1 MRYVFSILIA
11 LIMLSLTGG
20 ISLADGITIWGSA
33 EQEIDSQ
40 AAVTGRI
47 GYKVG
52 NIEPF
57 VGSKWYPRD
66 EYPQCLTLGGVM
78 YGPDLAD
85 PNSSVPAIPEVL
97 LFYLSDEAVITP
109 YAGIQASWGFVDD
122 DAGFYGGI
130 MGILIKDKPDTPL
143 SVTVEVEWND
153 NTGKL
158 ANITDGAKVGIGL
171 RYEF

>member
-1 MRYVFSILIA
+1 MKALVSILIA
-11 LIMLSLTGG
+11 LVVLS
-20 ISLADGITIWGSA
+20 SVCMADGVTIWGSA

-66 EYPQCLTLGGVM
+66 EYPQVLTLGGVM

-85 PNSSVPAIPEVL
+85 PNSSVPAIPKVL
-97 LFYLSDEAVITP
+97 LFYLSDETVVTP

-130 MGILIKDKPDTPL
+130 MGILIKDAPDTPL
-143 SVTVEVEWND
+143 SVTIEVEWND

-158 ANITDGAKVGIGL
+158 ANITDGAKIGIGL
-171 RYEF
+171 RWEF

>member
-1 MRYVFSILIA
+1 MKTLISILIA
-11 LIMLSLTGG
+11 LVVLS
-20 ISLADGITIWGSA
+20 SMCMADGVTIWGSA

-66 EYPQCLTLGGVM
+66 EYPQVLTLGGVM

-97 LFYLSDEAVITP
+97 LFYLSDEAVVTP
-109 YAGIQASWGFVDD
+109 YIGIQASWGFVDD

-158 ANITDGAKVGIGL
+158 ANITDGAKIGIGL
-171 RYEF
+171 RCEF

>member
-1 MRYVFSILIA
+1 MRIFLAILITLVA
-11 LIMLSLTGG
+11 LSPCW
-20 ISLADGITIWGSA
+20 ADGITLWGSA

-66 EYPQCLTLGGVM
+66 EYPQVLTLGGVM

-97 LFYLSDEAVITP
+97 LFYLSDEAVVTP
-109 YAGIQASWGFVDD
+109 YIGIQASWGFVDN

-130 MGILIKDKPDTPL
+130 MGILIKDAPDTPL
-143 SVTVEVEWND
+143 SVTIEVEWND

-158 ANITDGAKVGIGL
+158 ANITDGAKIGIGL